1 MSEDNTFPI
10 LAAIGFND
18 GANKGFWRVQPREK
32 FGEDAGQW
40 IEMGA
45 ELRMFFKNQRGQT
58 ANVTGRAV
66 GSTGTPDGV
75 RVLVQGQSEKG
86 VPDGIYGANTSS
98 VRVAEGFI
106 PDEVLKEQGIENTVN
121 ISKEQE
127 AALPT
132 IDSLERAD
140 ITDEDMRLINEG
152 SNSKEAKEHAE
163 YKKSVEAEEGKV
175 DAAPSGSAKKDPKDM
190 SWEELKEEVETP
202 NPTDINRYNEVSKAF
217 FDKGGYS
224 QPRQPRVPEENA
236 KKDPTEMSWEE
247 LKEEI
252 ETPNPTDLERYNK
265 AIREFYR
272 KGGYSQPRQPQGP
285 EQEDLVVED
294 AFNKADSGESV
305 PDLDSLIKFAKSPPK
320 DAPTNQTKK
329 RYPIELEPGMVVR
342 DKGANFVVQDK
353 PKQVGTTKD
362 GLIKLTG
369 FNVIEEGKK
378 EVRFVRVDGS
388 EPVDVLVGPDNK
400 TPIKRDVVSPEVA
413 KPATPEVPSK
423 PNTPKKPSTRRTRIN
438 DLLKKFKDDGK
449 DIAPAKKSR
458 EELYDK
464 VIANE
469 IDPET
474 GELLLVPDINGKPR
488 PINSPNAIEDAIF
501 EETPGAKIRPDGA
514 IVVERSTFVDTD
526 GQKYKYE
533 IRVERTIGNQFMERY
548 IFSNPETGEV
558 VHDFY
563 NSDYKDSFSSLY
575 GKSNGLV
582 VTRDFFLGTTVPGK
596 KGVDAAG
603 VPNDKELRSYFG
615 PNKTIANRIKYL
627 QKIQGSNRMPRVIT
641 PESNMRRFL
650 DGYGRLINKSDS
662 SKVEGVST
670 LGTVARGFVADIYE
684 IVASGDAELVSEAF
698 KQAMGRMPNNPET
711 TTALLNEFRR
721 GLKERFAGTPAYKS
735 IIQLPKQLAKKLV
748 DEDLDL
754 NDPLKVPFVSQD
766 GVSILAPGRYVK
778 FFNNENGSSI
788 GRVTRLVAGS
798 GKNGNY
804 KDTVVVQFADK
815 SVPNLQTRNMSP
827 LTDDELDLTAINN
840 DNLLTPYVPQL
851 EGEEMR
857 QVRLGI
863 DYRDAANRKED
874 SPDDEPDDI
883 LDSGDA
889 GAPYLGSD
897 GDSGDSKPPSSKLV
911 EDLDAG
917 DPVYDTDGTLL
928 GEVLVVELVSRDP
941 DEYDITYESPEGE
954 EFLVTLK
961 AGELNG
967 PK

>member
-18 GANKGFWRVQPREK
+18 GANKGFWRVQPREQ
-32 FGEDAGQW
+32 FGDGAGQW

-45 ELRMFFKNQRGQT
+45 ELRMFFKNKRGQT

-75 RVLVQGQSEKG
+75 RVLVQGQKD
-86 VPDGIYGANTSS
+86 VPDGIYGASTSS

-106 PDEVLKEQGIENTVN
+106 PEKVLKEQGIQNTVK

-127 AALPT
+127 ASLPT
-132 IDSLERAD
+132 IESLERAD
-140 ITDEDMRLINEG
+140 ITDEDLRLINEG
-152 SNSKEAKEHAE
+152 ANSKEGKQHAE
-163 YKKSVEAEEGKV
+163 YRKAAEA
-175 DAAPSGSAKKDPKDM
+175 
-190 SWEELKEEVETP
+190 
-202 NPTDINRYNEVSKAF
+202 
-217 FDKGGYS
+217 
-224 QPRQPRVPEENA
+224 
-236 KKDPTEMSWEE
+236 
-247 LKEEI
+247 
-252 ETPNPTDLERYNK
+252 
-265 AIREFYR
+265 
-272 KGGYSQPRQPQGP
+272 
-285 EQEDLVVED
+285 
-294 AFNKADSGESV
+294 KADSESAPADDPAADKDGASSAIQDLMGDVAFGDDV
-305 PDLDSLIKFAKSPPK
+305 PDIDSLIILAKNPP
-320 DAPTNQTKK
+320 APAKTIATKK
-329 RYPIELEPGMVVR
+329 RFPIELEPGMVVR

-353 PKQVGTTKD
+353 PKQAGTTKD
-362 GLIKLTG
+362 GRRVTS
-369 FNVIEEGKK
+369 FSVIEEGKK
-378 EVRFVRVDGS
+378 EVRSVRVDGS

-413 KPATPEVPSK
+413 KPATPETPSK
-423 PNTPKKPSTRRTRIN
+423 PNTPKKPTPRKSRIN
-438 DLLKKFKDDGK
+438 ELSKKFKDDGK

-548 IFSNPETGEV
+548 VFSNPETGEV

-563 NSDYKDSFSSLY
+563 NNDYKDSFSSLY
-575 GKSNGLV
+575 GKANGLV
-582 VTRDFFLGTTVPGK
+582 VTRDYFLGRTVPGK
-596 KGVDAAG
+596 KGVDASG
-603 VPNDKELRSYFG
+603 VPNDKEKRSYFG
-615 PNKTIANRIKYL
+615 PTKTIANRIKYL
-627 QKIQGSNRMPRVIT
+627 KKIDGANRMPRINT
-641 PESNMRRFL
+641 PTENMRKFL
-650 DGYGRLINKSDS
+650 DGYGRLVNKSDS
-662 SKVEGVST
+662 PTGEGTST
-670 LGTVARGFVADIYE
+670 LGTIARGYVADIYE
-684 IVASGDAELVSEAF
+684 IVAGGDSELIAEAF
-698 KQAMGRMPNNPET
+698 KQAMGRMPNNPEA
-711 TTALLNEFRR
+711 TTALLSEFRE
-721 GLKERFAGTPAYKS
+721 GLRKRFAGTPAYKS
-735 IIQLPKQLAKKLV
+735 IIQLPKQLAMKLV

-754 NDPLKVPFVSQD
+754 NDPLKIPFVSQD

-778 FFNNENGSSI
+778 FFNNENGFSI

-827 LTDDELDLTAINN
+827 LTDDELDLTVINN

-897 GDSGDSKPPSSKLV
+897 GQDGKDSSGDGGGIPVEELTPGDSLYSSDGEFLGTVVDVQEVPSADGGAPGYAVTYLTPEGDEEV
-911 EDLDAG
+911 DVLDAG
-917 DPVYDTDGTLL
+917 
-928 GEVLVVELVSRDP
+928 EIR
-941 DEYDITYESPEGE
+941 SP
-954 EFLVTLK
+954 K
-961 AGELNG
+961 
-967 PK
+967 

>member
-1 MSEDNTFPI
+1 
-10 LAAIGFND
+10 
-18 GANKGFWRVQPREK
+18 
-32 FGEDAGQW
+32 
-40 IEMGA
+40 MGA
-45 ELRMFFKNQRGQT
+45 ELRMFYKNQRGQT

-75 RVLVQGQSEKG
+75 RVLVQGQSAKG

-98 VRVAEGFI
+98 VRVAKGFI

-140 ITDEDMRLINEG
+140 ITDEDLRLISEG

-163 YKKSVEAEEGKV
+163 YKKSVEAEEASPKAPIDDMTDEEVQESLKNVPPSLTKAEEDAEFSKLSAEARARVDAYNENPEIGRGPRPGDRKLPTDKDWVVV
-175 DAAPSGSAKKDPKDM
+175 DAALQEVMGNAAFGDDIPS
-190 SWEELKEEVETP
+190 V
-202 NPTDINRYNEVSKAF
+202 
-217 FDKGGYS
+217 
-224 QPRQPRVPEENA
+224 
-236 KKDPTEMSWEE
+236 
-247 LKEEI
+247 
-252 ETPNPTDLERYNK
+252 
-265 AIREFYR
+265 
-272 KGGYSQPRQPQGP
+272 
-285 EQEDLVVED
+285 
-294 AFNKADSGESV
+294 
-305 PDLDSLIKFAKSPPK
+305 DSLIKSIKDVEQKISAPGDLPNIDKLVTPK
-320 DAPTNQTKK
+320 KPKQKEAPANPATKK

-378 EVRFVRVDGS
+378 EVRFVRVNGS

-423 PNTPKKPSTRRTRIN
+423 PNTPKKPTPRKSRIN
-438 DLLKKFKDDGK
+438 ELLKKYKDNGK
-449 DIAPAKKSR
+449 DIAPAAKSR
-458 EELYDK
+458 EELHDK

-474 GELLLVPDINGKPR
+474 GELLLVADINGKPR

-514 IVVERSTFVDTD
+514 IVVERGKFTDTD
-526 GQKYKYE
+526 GKEYAYE

-548 IFSNPETGEV
+548 VFSDPETGET

-582 VTRDFFLGTTVPGK
+582 VTRDFFLGTKVPGK

-627 QKIQGSNRMPRVIT
+627 QKVQGSNRMPRVLT

-650 DGYGRLINKSDS
+650 DGYGRLVNRADS
-662 SKVEGVST
+662 SRVQGVST
-670 LGTVARGFVADIYE
+670 LGTIARGFVADIYE
-684 IVASGDAELVSEAF
+684 IVAGGDSELIAEAF
-698 KQAMGRMPNNPET
+698 KQAMGRMPNNPEA
-711 TTALLNEFRR
+711 TTALLSEFRE
-721 GLKERFAGTPAYKS
+721 GLRSRFAGTPAYKS
-735 IIQLPKQLAKKLV
+735 IIQLPKQLAIKLV

-754 NDPLKVPFVSQD
+754 NDPRKVPFVSQD

-778 FFNNENGSSI
+778 FFNNENGFSI

-798 GKNGNY
+798 GRNGNY

-815 SVPNLQTRNMSP
+815 AVPNLQTRNMSP
-827 LTDDELDLTAINN
+827 LADDELDLTVINN

-857 QVRLGI
+857 EVRLGI
-863 DYRDAANRKED
+863 DYRDAFNRKED
-874 SPDDEPDDI
+874 SPDDSPDDI

-889 GAPYLGSD
+889 GTPYLGESGVSGEYSETMEDTSIGLAAEELTPTDPVYSVD
-897 GDSGDSKPPSSKLV
+897 GELLGLVISVERVPSADGGPDGYAVTYETSEGDEEV
-911 EDLDAG
+911 VVLDAG
-917 DPVYDTDGTLL
+917 
-928 GEVLVVELVSRDP
+928 EVR
-941 DEYDITYESPEGE
+941 SP
-954 EFLVTLK
+954 K
-961 AGELNG
+961 
-967 PK
+967 